1 MKTLKHW
8 KNRVRSVYRML
19 KPLADSKFD
28 FCVLTVDY
36 LYCRLRF
43 RVTQE
48 EYYRFGFYDFS
59 NHYRK
64 KFLVKHHKKKYLRVQ
79 TKFFT
84 LSKFLFYKRIP
95 DLYHRDIILAPHCGQ
110 DAFLAFVRKHPK
122 IIVKPDTGSAGLGI
136 QVYEN
141 LDDDAAISLFSEFK
155 KETPMICEEY
165 VRQHDAMQ
173 KFNPYTVNTIRFL
186 SVLVDGKA
194 EVVAA
199 NLKSGT
205 SADAIVDNVNTGGFG
220 AEVDIPTGIV
230 NAFGMAA
237 DFTRFTHHPV
247 SGVPILG
254 FQVPNWDAAIDL
266 VKQAHNRLP
275 QCLFFAWDIAITP
288 DGADII
294 EANSSP
300 SDQITQAAARIPKG
314 EKIVPMLKKDI
325 RKQKNPKP
333 MLNYEEYF
341 PNA

>member
-1 MKTLKHW
+1 
-8 KNRVRSVYRML
+8 
-19 KPLADSKFD
+19 
-28 FCVLTVDY
+28 
-36 LYCRLRF
+36 
-43 RVTQE
+43 
-48 EYYRFGFYDFS
+48 
-59 NHYRK
+59 
-64 KFLVKHHKKKYLRVQ
+64 
-79 TKFFT
+79 
-84 LSKFLFYKRIP
+84 
-95 DLYHRDIILAPHCGQ
+95 
-110 DAFLAFVRKHPK
+110 
-122 IIVKPDTGSAGLGI
+122 
-136 QVYEN
+136 
-141 LDDDAAISLFSEFK
+141 
-155 KETPMICEEY
+155 MICEEY
-165 VRQHDAMQ
+165 IIQHDTMQ
-173 KFNPYTVNTIRFL
+173 KFNPYTVNTVRFL

-199 NLKSGT
+199 NLKSGA

-230 NAFGMAA
+230 NAFGMAS

-247 SGVPILG
+247 TGVPILG

-333 MLNYEEYF
+333 VLNYEEYY